1 MNQIPPIYFEI
12 LQKIII
18 SIIIAVL
25 AVVAGNITGKLME
38 KRIRDEAQMH
48 TLRMLSRKIIYI
60 AAGVIIFAIII
71 GFGGN
76 FGIMIG
82 ILGAGVA
89 FASQEV
95 IGSFAGYLNIITG
108 NIFRIGDRIR
118 IGNVVGDVLD
128 ISLLRTSVMEI
139 GEWVKA
145 DQYTGRVVSLANRV
159 IFSDP
164 VFNYTKHS
172 HYLWDEI
179 MIPVTYDTNWRRA
192 AEIVIAKGQQLT
204 SQFHAEAKAELDEM
218 LIKYPSL
225 HAVPVEPSL
234 YIAMTDNWI
243 ELTLR
248 YIVEAK
254 ERRTIKGM
262 IHKDLLEL
270 FGEEQDIKV
279 ASITVDIVGFP
290 PLKGANQLS
299 QTKP

>member
-1 MNQIPPIYFEI
+1 MNQIPQIYFEI

-38 KRIRDEAQMH
+38 KRIRDEAQKH

-71 GFGGN
+71 GFDGN
-76 FGIMIG
+76 FGTMIG

-192 AEIVIAKGQQLT
+192 AEIIIAKGQQLT
-204 SQFHAEAKAELDEM
+204 SQFHAEAKAELEEM

-234 YIAMTDNWI
+234 YITMTDNWI

-254 ERRTIKGM
+254 DRRTIKGQ

-270 FGEEQDIKV
+270 FGEEPDIKV
-279 ASITVDIVGFP
+279 ASITVDIVGIP
-290 PLKGANQLS
+290 PLKGVNQLS
-299 QTKP
+299 RTTP